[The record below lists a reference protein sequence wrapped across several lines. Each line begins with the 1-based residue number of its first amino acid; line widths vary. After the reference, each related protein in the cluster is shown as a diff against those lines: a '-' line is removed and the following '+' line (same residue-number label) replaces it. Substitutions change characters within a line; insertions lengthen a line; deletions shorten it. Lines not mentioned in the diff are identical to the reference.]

1 MNFIKHV
8 NKKLTLCAAYCAM
21 IDYLD
26 KYYFTTYSDDLGS
39 LLDGMVFLADGKT
52 VDSAA
57 WEDWLDAINKVN
69 PSYDTYNNIDIVLTI
84 NEAYVAM
91 INFLENYA
99 CLTKSED
106 IRKLLDGRMQLKDGS
121 PVDRENWNSWMA
133 SVEKILKQ
141 DPLILPLLE
150 LTK

>member
-1 MNFIKHV
+1 MNFMKDV
-8 NKKLTLCAAYCAM
+8 NKKLTVCEAYCAM

-57 WEDWLDAINKVN
+57 WEDWLDAINKIK
-69 PSYDTYNNIDIVLTI
+69 PSCDVYNNADMRLTI
-84 NEAYVAM
+84 NETYAAM

-99 CLTKSED
+99 CLTNSEGTK
-106 IRKLLDGRMQLKDGS
+106 KLMHEKMAFKDGQ
-121 PVDRENWNSWMA
+121 PIDQGNWNSWMS
-133 SVEKILKQ
+133 SVDKILKQ
-141 DPLILPLLE
+141 DPLILPLLV